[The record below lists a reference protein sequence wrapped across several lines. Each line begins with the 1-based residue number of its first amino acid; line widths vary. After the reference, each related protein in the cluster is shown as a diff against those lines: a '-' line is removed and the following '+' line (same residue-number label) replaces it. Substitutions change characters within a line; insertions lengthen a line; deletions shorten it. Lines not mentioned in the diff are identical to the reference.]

1 MDGRSCTAWE
11 LAFTVLLAPLKA
23 PKEGNETT
31 VHKIPFARL
40 AWAKF
45 IPLWSHLREHN
56 DHKIDGTIGADK
68 NYLVADCGVGVGS
81 LLGTWENETA

>member
-1 MDGRSCTAWE
+1 MDGRSCRAWE

-23 PKEGNETT
+23 PKEGNETA

-45 IPLWSHLREHN
+45 IPL
-56 DHKIDGTIGADK
+56 
-68 NYLVADCGVGVGS
+68 
-81 LLGTWENETA
+81 